1 MAENNPENFVRKPH
15 DHDVL
20 LGRGGKSNHHPGNN
34 WYRCLVRSNKTLYDE
49 APKHA
54 KHLTATQYHTK
65 KGIAE
70 AIVDAVQAKH
80 RNPPGRFLEKDEE
93 TGLWMEASYNTAV
106 RKTSQALRETVVLKC
121 QGNAQDRQSLCNLL
135 IPIAPA
141 GCRITTQQAAIVT
154 TTATTVAGENEQ
166 LGTKPR
172 ALQPTAS
179 LFRSNN
185 KKQKTSSS
193 LLSGPIP
200 SPTEPVRQQSSGL
213 LRFFSMAP
221 QGSTAN
227 AISYDSITPID
238 TAMMFGGFDQ
248 SMEPTRFAPSD
259 ADFLGSPQ
267 CAEPASLVNPIYQN
281 MFHHDDGI
289 SSPPIDPLLL
299 NNISHNNKKL
309 SRDTFESSPPPPDG
323 LSLTRLTSQVSD
335 WLLKSFWPIGED
347 GNGQKEED
355 LKQEPMQVADSVYQ
369 HSQPSHEQKPQNQE
383 YMHQTAARASS
394 SLTSTTSHLSDN
406 VAHAEHQKQTTTMG
420 THDVATIQM
429 TSEQMHTTVSSETSS
444 TNVDAATKCIANN
457 VGLAPPPLTTLK
469 PSITSALLALVSSP
483 SRLFAGLSAIFSD
496 SSGASFSEEKNGVL
510 QEAPLVDNNIPPLI
524 RPPPFDNAA
533 QFGVNQTNNVEPF
546 NSTSEVINSEHDPR
560 YGRPASGSLFDDD
573 DD

>member
-1 MAENNPENFVRKPH
+1 MAEDKIENFVRVPH

-20 LGRGGKSNHHPGNN
+20 LGRGGLSNHHPGNN
-34 WYRCLVRSNKTLYDE
+34 WYRCLVRSNKTLYDQ

-70 AIVDAVQAKH
+70 AIVDGLQA
-80 RNPPGRFLEKDEE
+80 RDPPGRFLQKCNK
-93 TGLWMEASYNTAV
+93 TGLWMEASYDTAV
-106 RKTSQALRETVVLKC
+106 RKTSQALRETVVLKS
-121 QGNAQDRQSLCNLL
+121 QGNGQDRQSLHNLL

-141 GCRITTQQAAIVT
+141 DGRRTTQQGATLTTSTSAAQ
-154 TTATTVAGENEQ
+154 NDEQ
-166 LGTKPR
+166 FDTKQGT
-172 ALQPTAS
+172 LQPTAS
-179 LFRSNN
+179 WLWSKN
-185 KKQKTSSS
+185 KKQKTASS

-200 SPTEPVRQQSSGL
+200 SPTEPVRQQSSSL
-213 LRFFSMAP
+213 LRFYSMAP
-221 QGSTAN
+221 QGSEAN

-238 TAMMFGGFDQ
+238 TTMMNGGFDQ
-248 SMEPTRFAPSD
+248 SMEPTRFAPTD

-267 CAEPASLVNPIYQN
+267 CTEPASLVNPIYQN
-281 MFHHDDGI
+281 MFRHDDGI
-289 SSPPIDPLLL
+289 SRPSIEPLSFK
-299 NNISHNNKKL
+299 NISHNNKKL
-309 SRDTFESSPPPPDG
+309 SRDTFESSPPLPDG

-347 GNGQKEED
+347 GNGQTED
-355 LKQEPMQVADSVYQ
+355 DLTQELMQVTDSIHQ
-369 HSQPSHEQKPQNQE
+369 HSQPSQEQKPQKQQHTNQA
-383 YMHQTAARASS
+383 AARASS
-394 SLTSTTSHLSDN
+394 SQPSTTSHLSDN
-406 VAHAEHQKQTTTMG
+406 VAQMEQQSQSTTMG
-420 THDVATIQM
+420 THNVAAIQM
-429 TSEQMHTTVSSETSS
+429 TSQQMHTLVASETSS

-469 PSITSALLALVSSP
+469 PSITSALLALVSTP
-483 SRLFAGLSAIFSD
+483 SRLLAGLSAIFSD
-496 SSGASFSEEKNGVL
+496 SSGASLSEEKNGVL

-524 RPPPFDNAA
+524 RPPPFGNAA

-546 NSTSEVINSEHDPR
+546 NSISEVINSEHDPR